1 MATVTPDTDRIG
13 CDRIAGKQMAMPSDY
28 QRPVEKQGRERGKQD
43 GHHHIAEE
51 MPTGRDAQ
59 TGHEDDHTSGSASH
73 HEPSAPLQP
82 GPDEHAERQKETG
95 DEGGF
100 T

>member
-1 MATVTPDTDRIG
+1 MATVTPDADRIG
-13 CDRIAGKQMAMPSDY
+13 RDGVTGEQVTVSVYRQY
-28 QRPVEKQGRERGKQD
+28 PVEKQGRQGGKED

-51 MPTGRDAQ
+51 MPTGRNAQ
-59 TGHEDDHTSGSASH
+59 TGHEDDHADGNASH
-73 HEPSAPLQP
+73 HEPSGPLQP

-95 DEGGF
+95 DQGGF